1 MISHRKRPKGLKAWV
16 KRNILWLV
24 LLAIIS
30 FSFGT
35 GLVVGKLATDKSEPV
50 LAAYVE
56 EPAFYQIVTEN
67 EPTPSV
73 ESEWQTFTATPVPT
87 PKTVID
93 TEPVTV
99 YFDIPLSKELQDYI
113 RNLCD
118 EYGVPIELV
127 IAIIDVESTFRADVV
142 SKTNDYGLMQINKC
156 NHEWLTDKLGVT
168 DFLDPYQ
175 NIYSGVHILSSHLE
189 VTNGDIELALMR
201 YNNGATGAKK
211 LWDKGIYSTAYTQKI
226 MTVYESYKEES
237 RQTDSTP

>member
-16 KRNILWLV
+16 KRNILWLFQLGIILISMSLGAIGHKV
-24 LLAIIS
+24 LTTTGSKEIS
-30 FSFGT
+30 QS
-35 GLVVGKLATDKSEPV
+35 
-50 LAAYVE
+50 
-56 EPAFYQIVTEN
+56 VT
-67 EPTPSV
+67 
-73 ESEWQTFTATPVPT
+73 TAVITTPVPT

-99 YFDIPLSKELQDYI
+99 YFDVPLSKELQDYI

-118 EYGVPIELV
+118 EYGIPIELV
-127 IAIIDVESTFRADVV
+127 IAIIDVESTFRANVV

-175 NIYSGVHILSSHLE
+175 NIKSGVHILSGHLE

-211 LWDKGIYSTAYTQKI
+211 LWDKGIYSTAYTRKI
-226 MTVYESYKEES
+226 MTAYESYKEES
-237 RQTDSTP
+237 RQTDSYE

>member
-16 KRNILWLV
+16 KRNILWLALLGIILISMLVGAIGHKV
-24 LLAIIS
+24 L
-30 FSFGT
+30 T
-35 GLVVGKLATDKSEPV
+35 TTEGKEIPQS
-50 LAAYVE
+50 
-56 EPAFYQIVTEN
+56 VTIAVI
-67 EPTPSV
+67 T
-73 ESEWQTFTATPVPT
+73 TPVPT

-127 IAIIDVESTFRADVV
+127 IAMIDVESTFRADVV

-175 NIYSGVHILSSHLE
+175 NINSGVHILSGHLE

-226 MTVYESYKEES
+226 MTAYESYKEES

>member
-1 MISHRKRPKGLKAWV
+1 MISHRKRPKGLKTWV
-16 KRNILWLV
+16 KRNILWLALLGIILISMLVGVIGHKV
-24 LLAIIS
+24 L
-30 FSFGT
+30 T
-35 GLVVGKLATDKSEPV
+35 TTKGKEVPQS
-50 LAAYVE
+50 
-56 EPAFYQIVTEN
+56 VTIAVI
-67 EPTPSV
+67 T
-73 ESEWQTFTATPVPT
+73 TPVPISKT
-87 PKTVID
+87 VIDTEPVTVID

-156 NHEWLTDKLGVT
+156 NHEWLTDKLGIT

-175 NIYSGVHILSSHLE
+175 NIKSGIHILSGHLE

-201 YNNGATGAKK
+201 YNNGASGAKK
-211 LWDKGIYSTAYTQKI
+211 LWNKGIYSTAYTQKV
-226 MTVYESYKEES
+226 MTAYESYKEES
-237 RQTDSTP
+237 RQTDGTP

>member
-16 KRNILWLV
+16 RRNILWFALLGIILTSMMIGAIGHKV
-24 LLAIIS
+24 LTVTKDNVAS
-30 FSFGT
+30 QST
-35 GLVVGKLATDKSEPV
+35 TVAAPV
-50 LAAYVE
+50 A
-56 EPAFYQIVTEN
+56 
-67 EPTPSV
+67 
-73 ESEWQTFTATPVPT
+73 
-87 PKTVID
+87 ID
-93 TEPVTV
+93 TQPATT
-99 YFDIPLSKELQDYI
+99 YFDVPLSNELQDYI

-127 IAIIDVESTFRADVV
+127 IAMIDVESTFRADVV

-175 NIYSGVHILSSHLE
+175 NINSGVYILSGHLE

-226 MTVYESYKEES
+226 MTAYDSYIEES
-237 RQTDSTP
+237 RPAGSTAQGNREK

>member
-24 LLAIIS
+24 LLGIILISMLVGAI
-30 FSFGT
+30 GHKVLT
-35 GLVVGKLATDKSEPV
+35 TTEGKEIPQSITIAVIT
-50 LAAYVE
+50 
-56 EPAFYQIVTEN
+56 
-67 EPTPSV
+67 
-73 ESEWQTFTATPVPT
+73 TPVPT

-127 IAIIDVESTFRADVV
+127 IAMIDVESTFRADVV

-175 NIYSGVHILSSHLE
+175 NINSGVHILSGHLE

-226 MTVYESYKEES
+226 MTAYESYKEES

>member
-1 MISHRKRPKGLKAWV
+1 LEEKEESELISHRKRPKGLKAWV

-24 LLAIIS
+24 LLGIILISMLVGAI
-30 FSFGT
+30 GHKVLT
-35 GLVVGKLATDKSEPV
+35 TTEGKEIPQSITIAVIT
-50 LAAYVE
+50 
-56 EPAFYQIVTEN
+56 
-67 EPTPSV
+67 
-73 ESEWQTFTATPVPT
+73 TPVPT

-118 EYGVPIELV
+118 EYGVLIELV
-127 IAIIDVESTFRADVV
+127 IAMIDVESTFRADVV

-175 NIYSGVHILSSHLE
+175 NINSGVHILSGHLE

-226 MTVYESYKEES
+226 MTAYESYKEES

>member
-1 MISHRKRPKGLKAWV
+1 MNLQKQKRWL
-16 KRNILWLV
+16 KRNVLWFV
-24 LLAIIS
+24 LLAIIL
-30 FSFGT
+30 FSFGAGIIIGT
-35 GLVVGKLATDKSEPV
+35 LAADRPEPV
-50 LAAYVE
+50 LTAVTE
-56 EPAFYQIVTEN
+56 EPAFYQIVTES
-67 EPTPSV
+67 EPTPSA
-73 ESEWQTFTATPVPT
+73 EPEWQTFTAAAVPT

-99 YFDIPLSKELQDYI
+99 YFDVPLSKELQDYI

-118 EYGVPIELV
+118 EYSVPMELV
-127 IAIIDVESTFRADVV
+127 IAVIDVESTFRADLV
-142 SKTNDYGLMQINKC
+142 SETNDYGLMQINKC

-175 NIYSGVHILSSHLE
+175 NINSGVHILSGHLE

-211 LWDKGIYSTAYTQKI
+211 LWDKGIYSTAYTQKV
-226 MTVYESYKEES
+226 MTAYESYKEES

>member
-16 KRNILWLV
+16 KRNILWLFQLGIILISMSLGAIGHKV
-24 LLAIIS
+24 LTTTEGKEIS
-30 FSFGT
+30 QS
-35 GLVVGKLATDKSEPV
+35 
-50 LAAYVE
+50 
-56 EPAFYQIVTEN
+56 VT
-67 EPTPSV
+67 
-73 ESEWQTFTATPVPT
+73 TAVITTPVPT
-87 PKTVID
+87 PETVID

-99 YFDIPLSKELQDYI
+99 YFDVPLSKELQDYI

-118 EYGVPIELV
+118 EYGIPIELV
-127 IAIIDVESTFRADVV
+127 IAIIDVESTFRANIV

-175 NIYSGVHILSSHLE
+175 NIKSGVHILSGHLE

-211 LWDKGIYSTAYTQKI
+211 LWNKGIYSTAYTRKI
-226 MTVYESYKEES
+226 MTAYESYKEES

>member
-16 KRNILWLV
+16 RRNILWFALLGIILTSMMIGAIGHKVLTVTKDNVASQSTTVAALV
-24 LLAIIS
+24 A
-30 FSFGT
+30 
-35 GLVVGKLATDKSEPV
+35 
-50 LAAYVE
+50 
-56 EPAFYQIVTEN
+56 
-67 EPTPSV
+67 
-73 ESEWQTFTATPVPT
+73 
-87 PKTVID
+87 ID
-93 TEPVTV
+93 TQPATT
-99 YFDIPLSKELQDYI
+99 YFDVPLSKELQDYI

-127 IAIIDVESTFRADVV
+127 IAMIDVESTFRADVV

-175 NIYSGVHILSSHLE
+175 NINSGVHILSGHLE

-201 YNNGATGAKK
+201 YNNGVTGAKK

-226 MTVYESYKEES
+226 MTAYDSYIEES
-237 RQTDSTP
+237 RPAGSTAQGNREKQPPKEGLRMYGHQYFEP

>member
-1 MISHRKRPKGLKAWV
+1 MISHRKRFKGLKTWV
-16 KRNILWLV
+16 RRNILWFALLGIILTSMMIGAIGHKV
-24 LLAIIS
+24 LTVTKDNVDSQSTTVA
-30 FSFGT
+30 
-35 GLVVGKLATDKSEPV
+35 APV
-50 LAAYVE
+50 A
-56 EPAFYQIVTEN
+56 
-67 EPTPSV
+67 
-73 ESEWQTFTATPVPT
+73 
-87 PKTVID
+87 ID
-93 TEPVTV
+93 TQPATT
-99 YFDIPLSKELQDYI
+99 YFDVPLSKELQDYI

-175 NIYSGVHILSSHLE
+175 NINSGLHIISGHLE

-226 MTVYESYKEES
+226 MTAYESYKEES

>member
-16 KRNILWLV
+16 KRNILWLALLGIILISMLVGAIGHKV
-24 LLAIIS
+24 L
-30 FSFGT
+30 T
-35 GLVVGKLATDKSEPV
+35 TTEGKEIPQS
-50 LAAYVE
+50 
-56 EPAFYQIVTEN
+56 VTIAVI
-67 EPTPSV
+67 T
-73 ESEWQTFTATPVPT
+73 TPVPT

-127 IAIIDVESTFRADVV
+127 IAMIDVESTFRADVV

-175 NIYSGVHILSSHLE
+175 NINSGVHILSGHLE

-211 LWDKGIYSTAYTQKI
+211 LWDKGIYSTAYTHKI
-226 MTVYESYKEES
+226 MTAYESYKEES

>member
-16 KRNILWLV
+16 KRNILWLA
-24 LLAIIS
+24 LLGIILISMLVGAI
-30 FSFGT
+30 GYKALT
-35 GLVVGKLATDKSEPV
+35 TTEGKEIPQSITSAVIT
-50 LAAYVE
+50 
-56 EPAFYQIVTEN
+56 
-67 EPTPSV
+67 
-73 ESEWQTFTATPVPT
+73 TPVPT

-175 NIYSGVHILSSHLE
+175 NINSGVHILSGHLE

-226 MTVYESYKEES
+226 MTAYESYKEES

>member
-1 MISHRKRPKGLKAWV
+1 MISRRKRLKGLKAWV
-16 KRNILWLV
+16 KRNILWLALLGIILISMLVGAIGHKV
-24 LLAIIS
+24 L
-30 FSFGT
+30 T
-35 GLVVGKLATDKSEPV
+35 TTEGKEIPQS
-50 LAAYVE
+50 
-56 EPAFYQIVTEN
+56 VTIAVI
-67 EPTPSV
+67 T
-73 ESEWQTFTATPVPT
+73 TPVPT

-127 IAIIDVESTFRADVV
+127 IAMIDVESTFRADVV

-175 NIYSGVHILSSHLE
+175 NINSGVHILSGHLE

-226 MTVYESYKEES
+226 MTAYESYKEES

>member
-16 KRNILWLV
+16 KRNILWLALLGIILISMLVGAIGHKV
-24 LLAIIS
+24 L
-30 FSFGT
+30 T
-35 GLVVGKLATDKSEPV
+35 TTEGKEIPQS
-50 LAAYVE
+50 
-56 EPAFYQIVTEN
+56 VTIAVI
-67 EPTPSV
+67 T
-73 ESEWQTFTATPVPT
+73 TPVST

-127 IAIIDVESTFRADVV
+127 IAMIDVESTFRADVV

-175 NIYSGVHILSSHLE
+175 NINSGVHILSGHLE

>member
-1 MISHRKRPKGLKAWV
+1 MSAAPSTVKVYSEEKEESELKSHRKRPKGLKAWV
-16 KRNILWLV
+16 KRNILWLFQ
-24 LLAIIS
+24 LGIILISMALGAIGHKALTTTGGKEIS
-30 FSFGT
+30 QS
-35 GLVVGKLATDKSEPV
+35 
-50 LAAYVE
+50 
-56 EPAFYQIVTEN
+56 VTTAVITTSIS
-67 EPTPSV
+67 TP
-73 ESEWQTFTATPVPT
+73 E
-87 PKTVID
+87 TVID

-118 EYGVPIELV
+118 EYGIPIELV
-127 IAIIDVESTFRADVV
+127 IAIIDVESTFRANIV

-175 NIYSGVHILSSHLE
+175 NIKSGVHILSAHLE
-189 VTNGDIELALMR
+189 VTNGNIELALMR

-211 LWDKGIYSTAYTQKI
+211 LWDKGIYSTAYTRKI
-226 MTVYESYKEES
+226 MAAYESYKEES

>member
-16 KRNILWLV
+16 KRNILWLALPGIILISMLV
-24 LLAIIS
+24 GAIGHKALTTTEGKEIPQS
-30 FSFGT
+30 VT
-35 GLVVGKLATDKSEPV
+35 IVVIT
-50 LAAYVE
+50 
-56 EPAFYQIVTEN
+56 
-67 EPTPSV
+67 
-73 ESEWQTFTATPVPT
+73 TPVPT

-175 NIYSGVHILSSHLE
+175 NINSGVHILSGHLE

-226 MTVYESYKEES
+226 MKAYESYKEES

>member
-16 KRNILWLV
+16 KRNILWLA
-24 LLAIIS
+24 LLGIILISMLVGAI
-30 FSFGT
+30 GYKALT
-35 GLVVGKLATDKSEPV
+35 TTEGKEIPQS
-50 LAAYVE
+50 
-56 EPAFYQIVTEN
+56 VTIAVI
-67 EPTPSV
+67 T
-73 ESEWQTFTATPVPT
+73 TPVPT

-99 YFDIPLSKELQDYI
+99 YFDVPLSKELQDYI

-127 IAIIDVESTFRADVV
+127 IAMIDVESTFRADVV

-175 NIYSGVHILSSHLE
+175 NINSGVHILSGHLE

-226 MTVYESYKEES
+226 MTAYESYKEES

>member
-1 MISHRKRPKGLKAWV
+1 LISHRKRPKGLKAWV
-16 KRNILWLV
+16 KRNILWLALLGIILISMLVGAIGHKV
-24 LLAIIS
+24 L
-30 FSFGT
+30 T
-35 GLVVGKLATDKSEPV
+35 TTEGKEIPQS
-50 LAAYVE
+50 
-56 EPAFYQIVTEN
+56 VTIAVI
-67 EPTPSV
+67 T
-73 ESEWQTFTATPVPT
+73 TPVPT

-127 IAIIDVESTFRADVV
+127 IAMIDVESTFRADVV

-175 NIYSGVHILSSHLE
+175 NINSGVHILSGHLE

-226 MTVYESYKEES
+226 MTAYESYKEES

>member
-16 KRNILWLV
+16 KRNILWLT
-24 LLAIIS
+24 LLGIILISMLVGAI
-30 FSFGT
+30 GYKALT
-35 GLVVGKLATDKSEPV
+35 TTEGKEIPQS
-50 LAAYVE
+50 
-56 EPAFYQIVTEN
+56 VTIAVI
-67 EPTPSV
+67 T
-73 ESEWQTFTATPVPT
+73 TPVPT

-99 YFDIPLSKELQDYI
+99 YFDVPLSKELQDYI

-127 IAIIDVESTFRADVV
+127 IAMIDVESTFRADVV

-175 NIYSGVHILSSHLE
+175 NINSGVHILSGHLE

>member
-16 KRNILWLV
+16 KRNILWLALLGIILISMLVGAIGHKV
-24 LLAIIS
+24 LTTTEGKEIPQSVTIAII
-30 FSFGT
+30 T
-35 GLVVGKLATDKSEPV
+35 
-50 LAAYVE
+50 
-56 EPAFYQIVTEN
+56 
-67 EPTPSV
+67 
-73 ESEWQTFTATPVPT
+73 TPVPT

-175 NIYSGVHILSSHLE
+175 NINSGVHILSGHLE

-226 MTVYESYKEES
+226 MTAYESYKEES

>member
-1 MISHRKRPKGLKAWV
+1 MNLQKQKRWL
-16 KRNILWLV
+16 KRNVLWFV
-24 LLAIIS
+24 LLAIIL

-35 GLVVGKLATDKSEPV
+35 GIIVGTLAADKPEPV
-50 LAAYVE
+50 LTAVTE
-56 EPAFYQIVTEN
+56 EPAFYQIVTES
-67 EPTPSV
+67 EPTPSA
-73 ESEWQTFTATPVPT
+73 ESEWQTFTATAVPT
-87 PKTVID
+87 PK
-93 TEPVTV
+93 TV

-127 IAIIDVESTFRADVV
+127 IAMIDVESTFRADVV

-175 NIYSGVHILSSHLE
+175 NIHSGIHILSSHLE

-201 YNNGATGAKK
+201 YNNGETGAKK
-211 LWDKGIYSTAYTQKI
+211 LWDKGIYSTAYSRKI
-226 MTVYESYKEES
+226 MTAYESYKEES